1 MGTRYP
7 SFSKTTKIGMVRK
20 ISEDRR
26 LWKFVLAGD
35 GAVGKTSLR
44 KQYLGE
50 GFDTDYL
57 STMGADFAL
66 YDTEVGNTKIR
77 WQIWDLAGQPVF
89 KDVVKAYYTKIFG
102 GVLVYDVT
110 RRQTFENVEKW
121 LTDLWTNSGRTP
133 NVPVV
138 LLANKIDLREEGA
151 ETVSTEEG
159 KKLAEKLGLKFIETS
174 AKTGEGVKK
183 AFDYLGEGILKY
195 TSQ

>member
-1 MGTRYP
+1 M
-7 SFSKTTKIGMVRK
+7 SD
-20 ISEDRR
+20 DRR
-26 LWKFVLAGD
+26 LWKIVLVGD

-44 KQYLGE
+44 KQYLGQ

-66 YDTEVGNTKIR
+66 HDTTIENTQIR

-89 KDVVKAYYTKIFG
+89 KDVVRAYYTKIFG

-121 LTDLWTNSGRTP
+121 LNDMWSHSGREK

-138 LLANKIDLREEGA
+138 LIANKIDLREEGA
-151 ETVSTEEG
+151 ESVSSDEG
-159 KKLAEKLGLKFIETS
+159 KALAEKVGVFFLETS
-174 AKTGEGVKK
+174 AKSGDGVDA
-183 AFDYLGEGILKY
+183 AFAKLGNLILQY
-195 TSQ
+195 TS

>member
-1 MGTRYP
+1 M
-7 SFSKTTKIGMVRK
+7 RK
-20 ISEDRR
+20 ISDDRR
-26 LWKFVLAGD
+26 LWKIVLAGD

-44 KQYLGE
+44 KRYLGE

-66 YDTEVGNTKIR
+66 YDTEIGSTQIR

-89 KDVVKAYYTKIFG
+89 KEVVKAYYTKIFG

-110 RRQTFENVEKW
+110 RRQTFENAEKW
-121 LTDLWTNSGRTP
+121 LNDLWANSGRETK
-133 NVPVV
+133 VPVV

-159 KKLAEKLGLKFIETS
+159 SKLAAKLGIKFIETS

-183 AFDYLGEGILKY
+183 AFAYLGEDILSY

>member
-1 MGTRYP
+1 M
-7 SFSKTTKIGMVRK
+7 IK

-26 LWKFVLAGD
+26 LWKIVLVGD

-44 KQYLGE
+44 KRYLGQ

-66 YDTEVGNTKIR
+66 YDTEVNETHIR

-89 KDVVKAYYTKIFG
+89 KDVVQAYYTKVFG

-110 RRQTFENVEKW
+110 RRQTFENVKKW
-121 LTDLWTNSGRTP
+121 LDDLWENSNREK

-151 ETVSTEEG
+151 ESVSPDEG
-159 KKLAEKLGLKFIETS
+159 ENLAKKLGLTFIETS
-174 AKTGEGVKK
+174 AKSGDGVEE
-183 AFDYLGEGILKY
+183 AFANLGKEILDY
-195 TSQ
+195 TS

>member
-1 MGTRYP
+1 M
-7 SFSKTTKIGMVRK
+7 SD
-20 ISEDRR
+20 DRR
-26 LWKFVLAGD
+26 LWKIVLVGD

-44 KQYLGE
+44 KRYLGQ

-66 YDTEVGNTKIR
+66 HDTTVEDTQIR

-89 KDVVKAYYTKIFG
+89 KDVVRAYYTKIFG

-121 LTDLWTNSGRTP
+121 LNDMWSHSGREK

-151 ETVSTEEG
+151 ETVSTDEG
-159 KKLAEKLGLKFIETS
+159 KKLAGSLGIPFIETS
-174 AKTGEGVKK
+174 AKSGDGVDV
-183 AFDYLGEGILKY
+183 AFEKLGNLILQY
-195 TSQ
+195 TS

>member
-1 MGTRYP
+1 M
-7 SFSKTTKIGMVRK
+7 SD
-20 ISEDRR
+20 DRR
-26 LWKFVLAGD
+26 LWKIVLVGD

-44 KQYLGE
+44 KRYLGQ

-66 YDTEVGNTKIR
+66 HDTTIEDTQIR
-77 WQIWDLAGQPVF
+77 WQIWDLAGQPIF
-89 KDVVKAYYTKIFG
+89 KDVVQAYYTKIFG

-121 LTDLWTNSGRTP
+121 LTDMWEHSGREK
-133 NVPVV
+133 NVPIV

-159 KKLAEKLGLKFIETS
+159 QKLAGSVGIPFLETS
-174 AKTGEGVKK
+174 AKSGDGVEA
-183 AFDYLGEGILKY
+183 AFDQLGNLILQY
-195 TSQ
+195 TS

>member
-1 MGTRYP
+1 MND
-7 SFSKTTKIGMVRK
+7 
-20 ISEDRR
+20 DRR
-26 LWKFVLAGD
+26 LWKIVLAGD

-44 KQYLGE
+44 KRYLGE

-66 YDTEVGNTKIR
+66 YDTEIKNTQIR

-110 RRQTFENVEKW
+110 RRQTFTNIEKW
-121 LTDLWTNSGRTP
+121 LNDLRQNSGREP

-138 LLANKIDLREEGA
+138 LLANKIDLRDEGA
-151 ETVSTEEG
+151 EAVTTDEG
-159 KKLAEKLGLKFIETS
+159 RQLAGKFGLYFIETS
-174 AKTGEGVKK
+174 AKTGTGVKG
-183 AFDYLGEGILKY
+183 AFNHLGKEILSY
-195 TSQ
+195 TSK

>member
-1 MGTRYP
+1 M
-7 SFSKTTKIGMVRK
+7 SD
-20 ISEDRR
+20 DRR
-26 LWKFVLAGD
+26 LWKIVLVGD

-44 KQYLGE
+44 KQYLGQ

-66 YDTEVGNTKIR
+66 HDTTIENTQIR

-89 KDVVKAYYTKIFG
+89 KDVVLAYYTKIFG

-121 LTDLWTNSGRTP
+121 LNDMREHSGREK

-159 KKLAEKLGLKFIETS
+159 KNVAAKLGIPFIETS
-174 AKTGEGVKK
+174 AKSGDGVEA
-183 AFDYLGEGILKY
+183 AFEQLGNLILQY
-195 TSQ
+195 TS